1 MANRTRERKNAL
13 SPEAFI
19 ERARAVH
26 GDAYDYSHVEYRNTK
41 VKVEIV
47 CRACGT
53 AFLQTPEKHM
63 RGNGCPSPACCLER
77 TRRTNLERYGVERPL
92 QSEAIRARAEAT
104 TMARYGVR
112 NAMLDEGL
120 KKRFSVSRKG
130 PGEAEGAN
138 AGMDGGT
145 GERPGKAPSRRA
157 GRTRPEEAAKAAVVA
172 PEAVPASAGEDPLE
186 AVYAALA
193 GEYGADGVVRNYS
206 CSRYRLPCGFYVP
219 SRDLFVEYNGDWSH
233 GGHWYD
239 PDDREDRERLWDWEA
254 KGASDP
260 AYGDAAGTWAS
271 ADCIKR
277 MDAGRNGLNYVVL
290 WSPDLLDLKVWE
302 ALGFPDG
309 RDWERPWSWLP
320 DRKIRGMASP
330 SRLTGTPANLS
341 QAAKAFQFREFY
353 KEELRLWDENGL
365 YKGVPLR
372 LWLYANRLRYLG
384 KAPGRL
390 TDLDLARGFTIAGVH
405 KGYTVFDTELMD
417 RAVRKYGITGIYD
430 PCAGWGERALY
441 CRSRGVSYFGVDA
454 NRGLAAGYAAMAEAY
469 GMEDQKVVFGD
480 SASWPLS
487 GKVHAVVT
495 CPPYGGTEIYSRD
508 GAENLGDEGFLAW
521 WRRTVENSL
530 LLDPDLFC
538 FQVNRKWR
546 DRMLA
551 AVKDAGFVFADEL
564 EYRNNRSSHFTRKP
578 GGEDLK
584 RERETML
591 VLRRIRSTTP

>member
-1 MANRTRERKNAL
+1 
-13 SPEAFI
+13 
-19 ERARAVH
+19 
-26 GDAYDYSHVEYRNTK
+26 
-41 VKVEIV
+41 
-47 CRACGT
+47 
-53 AFLQTPEKHM
+53 M
-63 RGNGCPSPACCLER
+63 RGNGCPNPACRLER

-92 QSEAIRARAEAT
+92 QSAEIRAKAEASV
-104 TMARYGVR
+104 MARYGVR

-120 KKRFSVSRKG
+120 RRRFSASRRG
-130 PGEAEGAN
+130 QGEADGVN
-138 AGMDGGT
+138 AGTDRAD
-145 GERPGKAPSRRA
+145 EKRPGKGLSRLA
-157 GRTRPEEAAKAAVVA
+157 GRA
-172 PEAVPASAGEDPLE
+172 PVDRTVPGVSVPILTDPLE
-186 AVYAALA
+186 AVYEALA
-193 GEYGADGVVRNYS
+193 GKYGADGVVRNFS
-206 CSRYRLPCGFYVP
+206 CSRYRLACDFYIP
-219 SRDLFVEYNGDWSH
+219 SRDLFVEYNGDWVH

-239 PDDREDRERLWDWEA
+239 PGDPEDREKLYGWETE
-254 KGASDP
+254 GVSDP
-260 AYGDAAGTWAS
+260 VRAKAAAVWAS
-271 ADCIKR
+271 SDCIQR

-290 WSPDLLDLKVWE
+290 WSPDLLDLKVWG

-320 DRKIRGMASP
+320 DRKIRGMAPP

-353 KEELRLWDENGL
+353 KEELRLWNENGF

-417 RAVRKYGITGIYD
+417 KAVRKYHIESVYD

-454 NRGLAAGYAAMAEAY
+454 NRGLTAGYAAMAEAY

-530 LLDPDLFC
+530 ALDPDLFC

-546 DRMLA
+546 DRMLP
-551 AVKDAGFVFADEL
+551 VVEGAGFVLEDEL
-564 EYRNNRSSHFTRKP
+564 EYGTVRSCHFTRKP